1 MAGAAAEVEFVAMC
15 GGSGARGAGL
25 AHAATAEV
33 AAPTCA
39 AAELLAAPAH
49 AGGRRAG
56 RLGLVL
62 QVGRIGGEHQR
73 EGSRGRPRREQDR
86 EVVEEKNGEKEEDA
100 KWGPLVIERRREL
113 INFWHPRV

>member
-1 MAGAAAEVEFVAMC
+1 MWAGAAPAAW
-15 GGSGARGAGL
+15 GS
-25 AHAATAEV
+25 
-33 AAPTCA
+33 
-39 AAELLAAPAH
+39 H

-56 RLGLVL
+56 RLGLVS
-62 QVGRIGGEHQR
+62 QVGRMGGEQQR

>member
-1 MAGAAAEVEFVAMC
+1 MAEAAAEVEFVAMC
-15 GGSGARGAGL
+15 GGSGAGL

-39 AAELLAAPAH
+39 TAELLAAPAH
-49 AGGRRAG
+49 ADGRRAG
-56 RLGLVL
+56 RLGLMS
-62 QVGRIGGEHQR
+62 QVGRMGGEQQR

-100 KWGPLVIERRREL
+100 KWGPLVIERRE
-113 INFWHPRV
+113 FKQF

>member
-39 AAELLAAPAH
+39 AAELLAA
-49 AGGRRAG
+49 G
-56 RLGLVL
+56 RLGLVS
-62 QVGRIGGEHQR
+62 QVGRMGGEQQR

-86 EVVEEKNGEKEEDA
+86 EVVEEKNGEKEDD
-100 KWGPLVIERRREL
+100 KRGMLVIERRREL